1 MLLFIVSIIL
11 FAFTTIIGW
20 EYQGE
25 MALGYIIR
33 NKNGI
38 FLYRKAFVIS
48 VFIGAVMTVNAV
60 WRFSDIA
67 NGLMIIPNLIS
78 IIVLKDVV
86 AEAVKEKQ
94 D

>member
-1 MLLFIVSIIL
+1 
-11 FAFTTIIGW
+11 
-20 EYQGE
+20 
-25 MALGYIIR
+25 
-33 NKNGI
+33 
-38 FLYRKAFVIS
+38 
-48 VFIGAVMTVNAV
+48 MTVNAV